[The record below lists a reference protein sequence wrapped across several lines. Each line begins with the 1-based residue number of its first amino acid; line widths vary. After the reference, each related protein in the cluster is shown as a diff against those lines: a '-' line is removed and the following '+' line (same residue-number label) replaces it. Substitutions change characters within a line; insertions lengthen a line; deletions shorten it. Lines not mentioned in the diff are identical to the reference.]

1 MTLENC
7 IFCKIINGDI
17 PSCRVYEDDK
27 CIAIRD
33 INPQAPVHILV
44 IPKVHIEDI
53 ADCVAKDDNLAGQL
67 MKAAVKVAGEQN
79 LKGGFR
85 LVTNTGD
92 DARQSV
98 KHLHI
103 HILGGAEL
111 SEKMS

>member
-1 MTLENC
+1 MENC
-7 IFCKIINGDI
+7 VFCKIINGEI

-33 INPQAPVHILV
+33 INPQAPVHVLV
-44 IPKVHIEDI
+44 MPRAHVEDI
-53 ADCVAKDDNLAGQL
+53 AECVARDDNLAGQL
-67 MKAAVKVAGEQN
+67 LKAAVKVAGDQN
-79 LKGGFR
+79 LTGGFR

-103 HILGGAEL
+103 HVLGGAEL
-111 SEKMS
+111 SDKMS